1 MNKDLKL
8 RLTPWQRMTD
18 EQYDFFNCLCSEL
31 GMFALGKLEK
41 DASISVYIEDIDN
54 DEDDT
59 AYMLGDDNHEFEIYL
74 DKRLPL
80 GMMIDYLIHEMAH
93 VRSWHHDEPDDHGPE
108 FGRAYAA
115 IYRKYLDLYD
125 MWWNDELS

>member
-1 MNKDLKL
+1 MNKDLEL
-8 RLTPWQRMTD
+8 RLTPWQRMT
-18 EQYDFFNCLCSEL
+18 EEHHEFFTWLCHNL
-31 GMFALGKLEK
+31 GWFAMKPCKEGANILIYVE
-41 DASISVYIEDIDN
+41 YIPDDG
-54 DEDDT
+54 EDDT
-59 AYMLGDDNHEFEIYL
+59 AYMLGDDEHQFEIYL

-80 GMMIDYLIHEMAH
+80 GMLIDYLCHEMAH

-125 MWWNDELS
+125 MWWGEQ